1 MANILL
7 INPSYMGSYG
17 GNKMSVVTPI
27 YPTLALST
35 IAASARTRG
44 HKVKILD
51 LSMYQYN
58 YFDVEREVRR
68 YKPDICGIT
77 ALTPGINQLIDM
89 SVLIKDISNDILI
102 IGGGSH
108 ASSLP
113 EETMRQSKLDA
124 VVIGEGDFSF
134 PDICEGLSFS
144 NINGLYY
151 RDGED
156 IKSTGMRPLIDNLDS
171 LPYPAWDLYDTDL
184 YKKHISRLLCKK
196 RPVAVIEFSRGC
208 VYKCDFCASKM
219 TLGLGHRR
227 KSPQRC
233 ADEVKLLSS
242 LGFKEFAVADDIFTS
257 NRKWAIDVCEAILD
271 SGVRMPWTCLNGIRV
286 ESANEEL
293 FRVMKKAGCYRV
305 SFGFES
311 GNDEVL
317 KKFGKG
323 GGASTE
329 RGANAVRLASKAGL
343 DTNGYFMVGLSCDTE
358 ETMAQTIAFAKSL
371 KLNML
376 KFSIATAFPGT
387 KMFNTYR
394 EKGLIKSYNW
404 DDYHVYR
411 AVSLFNHANLTFD
424 TVNKYMKLAFRQAIT
439 RNPKFIFRR
448 IKRGI
453 VTGEFL
459 WDLVYFLKFIITP
472 TTSKSKLQYYA
483 KDRWPHFDLGQYKSK
498 SREYQTVTS
507 SAVSQ
512 TANLQHL
519 N

>member
-1 MANILL
+1 
-7 INPSYMGSYG
+7 MGNYG

-35 IAASARTRG
+35 IAASARSQG
-44 HKVKILD
+44 HRVKILD
-51 LSMYQYN
+51 LSMYHYN
-58 YFDVEREVRR
+58 YADVEREVRH
-68 YKPDICGIT
+68 YKPDVCGIT
-77 ALTPGINQLIDM
+77 ALTPGINQLIDI
-89 SVLIKDISNDILI
+89 SVLIKDISDDILVV
-102 IGGGSH
+102 GGGSH

-124 VVIGEGDFSF
+124 VVMGEGDFSF
-134 PDICEGLSFS
+134 SDICDGLKLKE
-144 NINGLYY
+144 IKGLYF
-151 RDGED
+151 REGED
-156 IKSTGMRPLIDNLDS
+156 IKSTGIRHLIENLDE
-171 LPYPAWDLYDTDL
+171 LPYPAWDMYDTNL

-233 ADEVKLLSS
+233 ADEVKLLYS

-257 NRKWAIDVCEAILD
+257 NRKWAFDVCEAILD
-271 SGVRMPWTCLNGIRV
+271 SGVKMPWTCLNGIRV

-293 FRVMKKAGCYRV
+293 FKVMKKAGCYRV

-311 GNDEVL
+311 GSNEVL

-323 GGASTE
+323 GGASIE
-329 RGANAVRLASKAGL
+329 RGAEAVRLANKAGL

-358 ETMAQTIAFAKSL
+358 ETMTQTIEFAKNL
-371 KLNML
+371 QLNML

-404 DDYHVYR
+404 DDYHIYR
-411 AVSLFNHANLTFD
+411 AVSLFNHENLSFD
-424 TVNKYMKLAFRQAIT
+424 IVNKYMKLAFRRAIT
-439 RNPKFIFRR
+439 MNPKFIFRR
-448 IKRGI
+448 LKSGI
-453 VTGEFL
+453 ATGEFL
-459 WDLVYFLKFIITP
+459 WDLVYFLKFIFTP
-472 TTSKSKLQYYA
+472 TTSKSALQYYA
-483 KDRWPHFDLGQYKSK
+483 KDRWPKFSFSAQNISH
-498 SREYQTVTS
+498 REYQTIRS
-507 SAVSQ
+507 STPNSK
-512 TANLQHL
+512 L
-519 N
+519 